1 MNIKLT
7 NNSGLFM
14 EKEITMPFQT
24 LVEFEK
30 IAACHDIPV
39 QTLDSHIGLK
49 KKEREQRSR
58 LPLKYLEDAFFF
70 LYDQTNDE
78 LLHTATSPLAKGTT
92 LFACK
97 LGCHAK
103 NLLSALT
110 TIEEFYNLTLG
121 PLKLQLKRRGGKA
134 TLCIYI
140 DFIPTIK
147 QGIIAEIYIMVFY
160 RLVCMLINKR
170 IHIYKTFVPHG
181 KPSYGEEYKL
191 LYNNKLVYNSD
202 FLGFE
207 FDELHLHSSI
217 NAKYDQVAHYFQNPM
232 QLIKL
237 HLADNVTYA
246 GKVQHLFMSM
256 SMSMNELPNKEEVAK
271 KLNLSTRTLHRKLIF
286 EGTSFQQLKDDYRYK
301 LAAHYLTTTKLTV
314 EEIGYK
320 LNLCDASSFIHSFHK
335 WSGKNPQSY
344 RQENSK

>member
-1 MNIKLT
+1 M
-7 NNSGLFM
+7 
-14 EKEITMPFQT
+14 
-24 LVEFEK
+24 
-30 IAACHDIPV
+30 
-39 QTLDSHIGLK
+39 
-49 KKEREQRSR
+49 
-58 LPLKYLEDAFFF
+58 
-70 LYDQTNDE
+70 YDQTNDE

-170 IHIYKTFVPHG
+170 IHIYKSFVPHG

-191 LYNNKLVYNSD
+191 LYNTKLVFNSD
-202 FLGFE
+202 YLGFE
-207 FDELHLHSSI
+207 FDEYHLQTSI
-217 NAKYDQVAHYFQNPM
+217 NAKYEQVAHYFQNPM

-237 HLADNVTYA
+237 HLADHVTYA
-246 GKVQHLFMSM
+246 GKVQHLFMTM
-256 SMSMNELPNKEEVAK
+256 EMNGLPSKEEIAK
-271 KLNLSTRTLHRKLIF
+271 KLNISTRTLHRRLAI
-286 EGTSFQQLKDDYRYK
+286 EGTCFQQLKNEYRYK
-301 LAAHYLTTTKLTV
+301 LAAHYLTTTELTV
-314 EEIGYK
+314 EEIAYK

-335 WSGKNPQSY
+335 WSGSNPNAY